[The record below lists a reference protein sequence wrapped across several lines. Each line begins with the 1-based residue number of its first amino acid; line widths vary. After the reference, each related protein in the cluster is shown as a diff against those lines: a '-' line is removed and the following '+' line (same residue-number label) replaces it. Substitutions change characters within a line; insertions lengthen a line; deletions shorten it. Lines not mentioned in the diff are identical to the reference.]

1 MIVYRNAR
9 PDDGVALAAM
19 AVAAFT
25 DTFGHLYPP
34 ADLAAFL
41 DEAFGP
47 EGLPRQLH
55 DPAFTVC
62 LAVEDDRII
71 GFAKLGPVGFPGEWP
86 SDAIELY
93 QLYVASSHLGAGVGP
108 ELMDWAIDTARV
120 HGARALILSVYV
132 DNHRAKAFYARYGF
146 VDIGRFD
153 FPVGDTID
161 EDRIMRL
168 SL

>member
-1 MIVYRNAR
+1 MIVYRDAAPGDGEMLAVMAR
-9 PDDGVALAAM
+9 
-19 AVAAFT
+19 AAFAE
-25 DTFGHLYPP
+25 TFGHLYPP
-34 ADLAAFL
+34 ADLNAFL

-47 EGLPRQLH
+47 EGLPSQIG
-55 DPAFTVC
+55 DPDFTIR
-62 LAVEDDRII
+62 LAVEGDAII
-71 GFAKLGPVGFPGEWP
+71 GFAKIGPVGFPGEWP
-86 SDAIELY
+86 ADAVELY

-108 ELMDWAIDTARV
+108 ALMDWTITTARQC
-120 HGARALILSVYV
+120 GASALILSVYV

-146 VDIGRFD
+146 VDIGRYD

>member
-1 MIVYRNAR
+1 MIDYRDAG
-9 PDDGVALAAM
+9 PGDGEALGRMAA
-19 AVAAFT
+19 AAFT
-25 DTFGHLYPP
+25 ETFGPLYPP

-47 EGLPRQLH
+47 GGLPRQVD
-55 DPAFTVC
+55 DPDFTIR
-62 LAVEDDRII
+62 LAVADGAII
-71 GFAKLGPVGFPGEWP
+71 GFAKLGPVGFPGTWP
-86 SDAIELY
+86 EDAVELY

-108 ELMDWAIDTARV
+108 VLMDWAIATARAG
-120 HGARALILSVYV
+120 GASQLILSVYV

-153 FPVGDTID
+153 FPVGATID

>member
-1 MIVYRNAR
+1 MIVYRDAKA
-9 PDDGVALAAM
+9 DDGEKLAAM
-19 AVAAFT
+19 AKAAFT
-25 DTFGHLYPP
+25 ETFGHLYPA
-34 ADLAAFL
+34 ADLNAFL

-47 EGLPRQLH
+47 EGLPAQIG
-55 DPAFTVC
+55 DPAFTILV
-62 LAVEDDRII
+62 ATEHDAII

-86 SDAIELY
+86 EDAVELY
-93 QLYVASSHLGAGVGP
+93 QLYVLSSHLGAGIGP
-108 ELMDWAIDTARV
+108 ALMDWAIATARAG
-120 HGARALILSVYV
+120 GASQLILSVYV

-146 VDIGRFD
+146 VDVGRYD